1 MKFLTIVGLAVVALA
16 GIQTANAAT
25 FDFVAEADKPYDA
38 GVAGEQGFATYKLEA
53 GGIKLEATGKFGSQA
68 AFAYLDKGNAGLGV
82 CKILSGPTNQ
92 CNPSNDDNVTLGE
105 TLILTFDQMV
115 SLDEVTFRDGGHHQ
129 TFDPKALFELTIDGI
144 LYGGT
149 GQALVPTF
157 YGPLVGKVFEFAN
170 FNADADTDNDY
181 QFYISTVNVSAVPIP
196 AAIWLFGSAMLGFV
210 GIRRNNK
217 KPA

>member
-1 MKFLTIVGLAVVALA
+1 MKFLTIVSLAVVALA
-16 GIQTANAAT
+16 GIQTVNAAT

-82 CKILSGPTNQ
+82 CKILSGSTNQ
-92 CNPSNDDNVTLGE
+92 CNPSNDDNVTLDE
-105 TLILTFDQMV
+105 TLILTFDQIV

-129 TFDPKALFELTIDGI
+129 TFAKDALFELTIDGI
-144 LYGGT
+144 FQGASPLT
-149 GQALVPTF
+149 ATF
-157 YGPLVGKVFEFAN
+157 LGPLVGKVFEFAN
-170 FNADADTDNDY
+170 FNPMANTDNDY